1 MISMGL
7 RNRSERKALDAEI
20 SAETRWRNAHIKS
33 ITAITRVPGA
43 PHSVA
48 LHFAP

>member
-1 MISMGL
+1 MITMGL
-7 RNRSERKALDAEI
+7 RNRSDKKALDAE
-20 SAETRWRNAHIKS
+20 SDAETRWRNAHIKS
-33 ITAITRVPGA
+33 ITVITRIPGA